1 MMKKVEYKKDN
12 KIIESSVMAGGAGIL
27 TAVALLNP
35 VLGIP
40 AVMGGVAAG
49 IGAGVAHGLA
59 SIMLD
64 DDDDD

>member
-12 KIIESSVMAGGAGIL
+12 KIIEFGVSSAIM
-27 TAVALLNP
+27 TAVVLLNP

-49 IGAGVAHGLA
+49 IGAGVAHSLA
-59 SIMLD
+59 SIIRD

>member
-12 KIIESSVMAGGAGIL
+12 KIIEFGVSSGIL